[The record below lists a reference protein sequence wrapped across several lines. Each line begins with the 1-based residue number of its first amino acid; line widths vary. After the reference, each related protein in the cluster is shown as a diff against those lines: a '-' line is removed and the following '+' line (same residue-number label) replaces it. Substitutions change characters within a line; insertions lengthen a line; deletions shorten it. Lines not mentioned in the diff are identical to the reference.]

1 MLSIQDIVR
10 HALSTGWLPSE
21 AEQHLRMLLQTTR
34 YDRQDFTAFMKL
46 QQAVMHGH
54 VKQETRE
61 RQRQQQQNQE
71 NPPSTK
77 TAFPNRHINA
87 IASVALNQSLQV
99 SC

>member
-21 AEQHLRMLLQTTR
+21 AEQHLRTLLQTTR
-34 YDRQDFTAFMKL
+34 YDRQDFNAFMKL
-46 QQAVMHGH
+46 QQAVMRGH

-61 RQRQQQQNQE
+61 RQRQP
-71 NPPSTK
+71 NPNATPSAK
-77 TAFPNRHINA
+77 TTFPNRHIDA

-99 SC
+99 SY